1 MRSRMV
7 INFIPKKDLGKKNM
21 NKMQRRNTY
30 GSVVSV
36 SFCDKTSLHH
46 PTIDTWHSKLKQQ
59 FKKVPRTYFACVR
72 KKNVEIYDTNIEHPI
87 HIISQYEAQAISFLS
102 DHKIVIAT
110 KTTLAIWNMHAEKF
124 TKTISLTKNK
134 TLLTLVVVGKNVV
147 LNSGHPDIVVWD
159 TEKNEIV
166 TTTEQSSTYDMQP
179 FNDKLVN
186 CQNNEIL
193 SLWDFDPP
201 RLCKSISVNYY
212 NVFSADKWTDNQIV
226 VAIQN
231 SIKFFNIESMLQLE
245 QSLSPTEVQEL
256 DGVSKIGFLRKID
269 SNKIALLL
277 ARYGD
282 YVISIWNPVLK
293 KMVKDE
299 IGAGS
304 NSSYRPFV
312 ISKNLLLYYDDMNV
326 KVFNTDLMEH
336 VRTIEG
342 PFNSSVCIATW

>member
-1 MRSRMV
+1 
-7 INFIPKKDLGKKNM
+7 M
-21 NKMQRRNTY
+21 NTC
-30 GSVVSV
+30 GSVVSIL
-36 SFCDKTSLHH
+36 FCDKTSLHH
-46 PTIDTWHSKLKQQ
+46 PTIDTLHLKLKQQ
-59 FKKVPRTYFACVR
+59 FRKVLRTFVACVR
-72 KKNVEIYDTNIEHPI
+72 KKNVEIYDINIEHPI
-87 HIISQYEAQAISFLS
+87 HIISHCEAQAISFLS
-102 DHKIVIAT
+102 DYEIVIAT
-110 KTTLAIWNMHAEKF
+110 KTALAIWNMHTEKF
-124 TKTISLTKNK
+124 TKTVDRTKND
-134 TLLTLVVVGKNVV
+134 TLFTLVVVGKNVV
-147 LNSGHPDIVVWD
+147 LNSAHPDIVVWD

-166 TTTEQSSTYDMQP
+166 TTTEQSSTYDMQT
-179 FNDKLVN
+179 FNDKMVN
-186 CQNNEIL
+186 CQNNQIL

-277 ARYGD
+277 ARYRD
-282 YVISIWNPVLK
+282 YVICIWDPILK

-299 IGAGS
+299 IGVGP

-312 ISKNLLLYYDDMNV
+312 ISKNLLLYYDDLNV

-342 PFNSSVCIATW
+342 PFSDSVCLAAW